1 MNDIQPADHDKTFVA
16 FIGTK
21 LISRG
26 VLTDVARAVKGPY
39 DDGTSERIALFDE
52 ETGRPVDV
60 DFSGSGEE
68 VVARLCQRFSQEQ
81 PKAEPKR
88 GPGRPKLGVVSREV
102 SLLPRHWDWLG
113 QQRGGASASLRRLVD
128 AARKANAPQDK
139 ARQAI
144 DATHRF
150 LWDMAGDQPGFEEA
164 TRALFAQDFD
174 AFDDRIASWPIGLR
188 EQLHRFTAK
197 ARHA

>member
-1 MNDIQPADHDKTFVA
+1 MTDEEATQTEKTFVA
-16 FIGTK
+16 FIGME
-21 LISRG
+21 LVHRG
-26 VLTDVARAVKGPY
+26 PLTDVALAVKKQY
-39 DDGTSERIALFDE
+39 DEGASERIALYDE
-52 ETGRPVDV
+52 ESGRPVDV
-60 DFSGSGEE
+60 DFSGSEEE
-68 VVARLCQRFSQEQ
+68 VAARLRHRSAAEQ
-81 PKAEPKR
+81 PKVDAKR

-128 AARKANAPQDK
+128 AARKANAPADI

-144 DATHRF
+144 EATHRF

-174 AFDDRIASWPIGLR
+174 GFDERITGWPVGIR
-188 EQLHRFTAK
+188 EQLDRFI
-197 ARHA
+197 ARARNA